1 MEEYIIETLDLGNGI
16 KGHIVY
22 DTDPINMR
30 EDDDGRL
37 GYIVSFANRYN
48 FSDSDAP
55 NLDQDD
61 FSSWDDVE
69 KYLIKYYK
77 ATVILPVYK
86 YEHGGIWL
94 STNGSSYP
102 FNDRWDSCQIG
113 FIFSTEERRKKVGV
127 KRSRKIIT
135 KYLIDEVQNYS
146 DYVSG
151 EVYGYIIEDESGDV
165 LDSCFGYIGDSGL
178 SQLREELK
186 NYHPIVLKAS

>member
-1 MEEYIIETLDLGNGI
+1 MEEEYIETLDLSNGI

-22 DTDPINMR
+22 DTDPIDIR
-30 EDDDGRL
+30 EDTDNL

-55 NLDQDD
+55 KLNKDD

-69 KYLIKYYK
+69 KYLKKYYK

-86 YEHGGIWL
+86 YEHSDIQL
-94 STNGSSYP
+94 STSNSYP

-113 FIFSTEERRKKVGV
+113 FIYTTEERRKKLGV
-127 KRSRKIIT
+127 KRSRAEIK
-135 KYLIDEVQNYS
+135 KQLSDEIQDYS
-146 DYVSG
+146 DYISG
-151 EVYGYIIEDESGDV
+151 NIYGYIIEDESGDV